1 MGNVHTFT
9 QHYRQIAGDMS
20 VQLGVE
26 TSPAIDCIQ
35 TPTFANMANYDLIVG
50 VGQVSN
56 CSSGSIVTLQMYQA
70 TDATGGGSAVVTGAT
85 DVYTSAGLATCDVLV
100 AQVRGEDL
108 TAGYQYVGARLTAGQ
123 TNGTEIASV
132 SLHEGRARYKQAT
145 LPA

>member
-9 QHYRQIAGDMS
+9 QHYRSIAGDMS
-20 VQLGVE
+20 VQLGAE
-26 TSPAIDCIQ
+26 ASDYIQ
-35 TPTFANMANYDLIVG
+35 TPTFANMANYDLIIG

-56 CSSGSIVTLQMYQA
+56 CSSGSAVTLQMYEA
-70 TDATGGGSAVVTGAT
+70 TDATGGGAQAVTGAT
-85 DVYTSAGLATCDVLV
+85 DVYTSAGLATCDVLI

-108 TAGYQYVGARLTAGQ
+108 SAGFQYVGARLTAGQ

-132 SLHEGRARYKQAT
+132 WLLEGRARYKQAT